1 MSKFPIGEQVE
12 NAAGDHGL
20 RTVAA
25 GFPAVGGGFRQ
36 AVDVEAHAARRCYTG
51 EELAFSLTGREA
63 A

>member
-20 RTVAA
+20 GTVAA
-25 GFPAVGGGFRQ
+25 GFPAVGGGFGQ
-36 AVDVEAHAARRCYTG
+36 AVDVEGYGAGRCCTG
-51 EELAFSLTGREA
+51 EEPAFSLSVLEA